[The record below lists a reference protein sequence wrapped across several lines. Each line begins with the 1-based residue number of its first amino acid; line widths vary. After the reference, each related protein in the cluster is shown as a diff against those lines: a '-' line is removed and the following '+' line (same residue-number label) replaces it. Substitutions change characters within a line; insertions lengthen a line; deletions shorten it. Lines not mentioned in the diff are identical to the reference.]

1 MAAFMKRNGKRNGKH
16 NGKGNGKSTVGSVQ
30 LAAKSGLTL
39 STIHYYTFLGLL
51 RVSRRVG
58 NKRLYDAHEATNRLR
73 TIQRLRDAGYPLNLI
88 RAQLSRRLRG

>member
-1 MAAFMKRNGKRNGKH
+1 MKRH
-16 NGKGNGKSTVGSVQ
+16 GKSTVGSAQ

-39 STIHYYTFLGLL
+39 STIHHYTFLGLL

-73 TIQRLRDAGYPLNLI
+73 IIQRLRDAGYPLHLI
-88 RAQLSRRLRG
+88 HDRLSRGPRG